1 MSSSPSANAPLR
13 SRLCPRSGTAVL
25 ALGFV
30 VAGCSSDQPPGG
42 GQASTQRDQPPPPQ
56 QQSPGGGGQAERAP
70 QRGTATGKIVG
81 RATDAQTGRPLS
93 NVYLVVGYKGI
104 QRAAITGPDGRY
116 VVPEVPAN
124 EPAAIL
130 GFHENNYRYH
140 NSQFD
145 RNVVPRLQPGQTIDY
160 DFEVQRLPPG
170 GQPEVTD
177 AAIGTTTARPGQ
189 TVEFG
194 LSVTKPGRGGLSQ
207 EVFAA
212 SPKLGRVA
220 WLRPAEGNRFRG
232 TLTVPPD
239 TPPGEYPFA
248 FFVASNEC
256 YDPEQFPRRTLRVV
270 PG

>member
-1 MSSSPSANAPLR
+1 L
-13 SRLCPRSGTAVL
+13 GAVAL

-30 VAGCSSDQPPGG
+30 VAGCSNDQPPGG
-42 GQASTQRDQPPPPQ
+42 GQAATQRDQPPPRQDQPPPRQ
-56 QQSPGGGGQAERAP
+56 EQPPGGGTQPEGREQSGK
-70 QRGTATGKIVG
+70 QTGKIVG
-81 RATDAQTGRPLS
+81 RATDARTGRPLS
-93 NVYLVVGYKGI
+93 NVYVVVGYQGI

-160 DFEVQRLPPG
+160 DFQVQRLPPG
-170 GQPEVTD
+170 GQPEVTNATISTD
-177 AAIGTTTARPGQ
+177 TARPGQ

-194 LSVTKPGRGGLSQ
+194 LTVTKPGKGGLSQ

-212 SPKLGRVA
+212 GPGVERVA
-220 WLRPAEGNRFRG
+220 WLRPVGGNRFRG
-232 TLTVPPD
+232 ALTIPPD
-239 TPPGEYPFA
+239 TPPGEYSFA
-248 FFVASNEC
+248 YFAASNEC
-256 YDPEQFPRRTLRVV
+256 YDPEKFPRRTLRVL